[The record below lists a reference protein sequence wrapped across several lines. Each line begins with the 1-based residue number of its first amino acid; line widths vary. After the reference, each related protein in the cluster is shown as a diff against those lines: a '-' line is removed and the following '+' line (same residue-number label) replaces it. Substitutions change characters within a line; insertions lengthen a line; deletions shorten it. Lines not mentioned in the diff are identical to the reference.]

1 MEDDKTMKIEE
12 ALQHSLWSRNVE
24 IGRLG
29 ETPFK
34 IMFGRTP
41 VYPGITE
48 GNLITD
54 NSIESLVRLAY
65 LVLLYFASIDF
76 HLQNLGMQWRPCF
89 FWGIQRG
96 SGNFFAS
103 KVTEA

>member
-24 IGRLG
+24 IGRLR

-65 LVLLYFASIDF
+65 LVLLYFASID
-76 HLQNLGMQWRPCF
+76 R
-89 FWGIQRG
+89 
-96 SGNFFAS
+96 S
-103 KVTEA
+103 KMTKDKCKKHQLDVLTSINPLTTQLFMC